1 MGNAR
6 PIRHS
11 PSAIRHSPSA
21 IRHPPSATEVP
32 PMMNSFRRF
41 FSHATVALGLSALLA
56 GCAANVACVPAL
68 VVPGDNAVLP
78 QQLPDEKFALNWTFE
93 WKACPEA
100 TKYHLFVIGPTASN
114 PIVNEDSLTS
124 ATYQF
129 QRSHGQISKSKAQGW
144 TWKVRA
150 YADGQ
155 WGQWSEVR
163 KFNVTPAN

>member
-1 MGNAR
+1 MSDNSRTTILVVVISVIGTLGA
-6 PIRHS
+6 
-11 PSAIRHSPSA
+11 AI
-21 IRHPPSATEVP
+21 I
-32 PMMNSFRRF
+32 
-41 FSHATVALGLSALLA
+41 
-56 GCAANVACVPAL
+56 ANWDKIFPTPTKVACVPAL

-78 QQLPDEKFALNWTFE
+78 QRLPDEKFALNWTFG
-93 WKACPEA
+93 WKVCPEA

-129 QRSHGQISKSKAQGW
+129 QRSHGQISKSKTQGW